1 MRRRLV
7 DASPL
12 IYLARLGR
20 LELLLL
26 GVDEVLVPAV
36 VLAEVRAKQDHSTE
50 QVEQYLDSW
59 LKICDRTQAGVLRF
73 LPDLGAGEREVMS
86 QALQEGI
93 VSVVLDDLDAR
104 RVSRR
109 LGLEPVGTLGF
120 LLAAKKRSLLPSLE
134 EEINRLRRYGFWVSE
149 TLVHQVLEEAGEVN
163 G

>member
-7 DASPL
+7 DAAPL
-12 IYLARLGR
+12 IYLARLGH

-26 GVDEVLVPAV
+26 GVDEVLVPTV
-36 VLAEVRAKQDHSTE
+36 VLAEIRAKRDYSTQ

-59 LKICDRTQAGVLRF
+59 LEICGRTQADMLRF
-73 LPDLGAGEREVMS
+73 IPDLGAGEREVMA

-93 VSVVLDDLDAR
+93 MSVVLDDLDAR

-109 LGLEPVGTLGF
+109 VGLEPVGTVG
-120 LLAAKKRSLLPSLE
+120 LLLPAKKRSLLPSLE
-134 EEINRLRRYGFWVSE
+134 DEIKRLRQYGFWISE
-149 TLVHQVLEEAGEVN
+149 TLVHQVLEEAGEVS

>member
-26 GVDEVLVPAV
+26 GVEEVLVPAV
-36 VLAEVRAKQDHSTE
+36 VLAEVRAKRDHSTE
-50 QVEQYLDSW
+50 QVEQRLDSW
-59 LKICDRTQAGVLRF
+59 LKICERTQADVLRF
-73 LPDLGAGEREVMS
+73 LPDLGAGEREVMA

-104 RVSRR
+104 RVARR
-109 LGLEPVGTLGF
+109 LGLEPVGTVGL
-120 LLAAKKRSLLPSLE
+120 LLAAKKPGRSMYDPGTRIKRPACGPSPAASPSLSLGDGE
-134 EEINRLRRYGFWVSE
+134 G
-149 TLVHQVLEEAGEVN
+149 EAR
-163 G
+163 

>member
-12 IYLARLGR
+12 IYLARLGH

-26 GVDEVLVPAV
+26 GVDEVLVPAM
-36 VLAEVRAKQDHSTE
+36 VLVEVRAKRDHSTE

-59 LKICDRTQAGVLRF
+59 LKICDRTQADVLRF
-73 LPDLGAGEREVMS
+73 VPDLGAGEREVMA

-109 LGLEPVGTLGF
+109 LGLEPVGTVGL

-134 EEINRLRRYGFWVSE
+134 DEIKRLRQYGFWISE
-149 TLVHQVLEEAGEVN
+149 TLVHQVLEEAGEVS